1 MKIALFTDN
10 FLPGVGGTE
19 NVVLRLALEYV
30 KVGHEVVVFAP
41 SYHRPICDAIKL
53 PFPVICAKSVGFDNN
68 YRAFPGK
75 NISLA
80 LDRFSPDVIHVKTF
94 GAMSNFGIRYAKAH
108 SIPVVSTIHTNYV
121 HCYKDVFK
129 FDFLSYSIARHYAKK
144 VSRADIITTV
154 SDFMIRELK
163 KYGLTRD
170 VEVIRNGGDH
180 VVDRLDKKTGDKFTM
195 LYVGLVVKFKNIEF
209 ILRSLRKLKAIRS
222 DFVFYIVGDGPD
234 KKRYER
240 LVKRYDLSENV
251 LFTGRVLDR
260 DRLNELYAKSDL
272 FLFASRIDT
281 DGLTVLEA
289 GAKGTPSLVLSDMAT
304 AERIRDGETGFIVK
318 GEESVYARKISELM
332 DSRDLVLEVGKKAH
346 EIFEGWDKIAEQYLD
361 CYQRVIKK

>member
-1 MKIALFTDN
+1 
-10 FLPGVGGTE
+10 
-19 NVVLRLALEYV
+19 
-30 KVGHEVVVFAP
+30 
-41 SYHRPICDAIKL
+41 
-53 PFPVICAKSVGFDNN
+53 
-68 YRAFPGK
+68 
-75 NISLA
+75 
-80 LDRFSPDVIHVKTF
+80 
-94 GAMSNFGIRYAKAH
+94 
-108 SIPVVSTIHTNYV
+108 
-121 HCYKDVFK
+121 
-129 FDFLSYSIARHYAKK
+129 
-144 VSRADIITTV
+144 
-154 SDFMIRELK
+154 MIRELK
-163 KYGLTRD
+163 KYGVTRD

-180 VVDRLDKKTGDKFTM
+180 VADRLDKKTGDKFTM

-251 LFTGRVLDR
+251 IFTGRVLDR

-289 GAKGTPSLVLSDMAT
+289 GTKGTPSLVLSDMAT

-318 GEESVYARKISELM
+318 GEESVHARKISELM